1 MEDGHK
7 KKITVL
13 VVCSVVIAS
22 GMLLASYLILR
33 IRKNLKGKVSYKDSV
48 TSTN

>member
-22 GMLLASYLILR
+22 GMLLR